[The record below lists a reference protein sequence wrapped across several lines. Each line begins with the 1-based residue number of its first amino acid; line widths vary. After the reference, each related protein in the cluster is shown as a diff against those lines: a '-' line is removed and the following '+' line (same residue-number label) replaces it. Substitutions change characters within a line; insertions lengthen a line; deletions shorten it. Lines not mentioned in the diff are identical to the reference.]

1 MPHNRGELVSPNS
14 KASEMN
20 DAGRIQA
27 LHVDLVD
34 WLRGML
40 DGTGAKGFVFGMS
53 GGVDSNV
60 TALLAKE
67 AAGNHHLGL
76 IMPIHGD
83 QQDRVDAERL
93 AREHGINVRDVDITA
108 PFDEMLG
115 VLPAGDDL
123 ARTNFKARL
132 RMSLLYYYANV
143 LQYLVIGT
151 VNRAEFTI
159 GYFAKYGS
167 YGDLL
172 PLTGL
177 LKRDIRAL
185 ALELGMSG
193 DLARKK
199 ASGCVSGVQNAED
212 EWGIS
217 EEELDEIVAN
227 WDSPDTGVTELK
239 VLKLRRLFNAAE
251 HKRRYP
257 PIFVPRLG

>member
-1 MPHNRGELVSPNS
+1 MPHNRGELASLNS
-14 KASEMN
+14 IAAEMN
-20 DAGRIQA
+20 DTERIRTLRA
-27 LHVDLVD
+27 DLVD

-40 DGTGAKGFVFGMS
+40 RGTGAKGFVFGMS

-67 AAGNHHLGL
+67 AAGEHHLGL

-83 QQDRVDAERL
+83 QRERADAERL

-108 PFDEMLG
+108 PFDKMLG
-115 VLPAGDDL
+115 LLPAGDDL

-151 VNRAEFTI
+151 INRAEFTI

-172 PLTGL
+172 PLTRL

-185 ALELGMSG
+185 ALELGMAE
-193 DLARKK
+193 DLALKK
-199 ASGCVSGVQNAED
+199 ASGCVSSVQNAED

-227 WDSPDTGVTELK
+227 WDSPETGVADLK
-239 VLKLRRLFNAAE
+239 ALRLRRLFNAAE

-257 PIFVPRLG
+257 PVFVPRLG